1 MWPYTDWILSNGDG
15 TEVCSGE
22 MISSLFYLEPSREII
37 IDTVKLA
44 EDDQGQGNQVILR
57 LYEAYGGKST
67 AVLKR

>member
-1 MWPYTDWILSNGDG
+1 
-15 TEVCSGE
+15 